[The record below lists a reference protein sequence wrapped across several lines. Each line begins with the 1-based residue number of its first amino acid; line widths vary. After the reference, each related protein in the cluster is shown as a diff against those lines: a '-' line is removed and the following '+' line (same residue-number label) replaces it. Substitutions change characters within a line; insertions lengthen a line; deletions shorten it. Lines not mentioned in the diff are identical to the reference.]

1 MPDCVSVPLQNIV
14 LKLKFND
21 NVNVIKAN
29 EGKEVIRVWV
39 LMSVGAGEIV
49 RISEKIS
56 LLWHPCSEHLLTI
69 PRGKNV
75 KFVLQDRCWYT
86 L

>member
-29 EGKEVIRVWV
+29 EGKEVIRV
-39 LMSVGAGEIV
+39 
-49 RISEKIS
+49 
-56 LLWHPCSEHLLTI
+56 
-69 PRGKNV
+69 
-75 KFVLQDRCWYT
+75 
-86 L
+86 